1 MNEKLLVPVVFIMNT
16 NPCQLRVKSIPS
28 LENSQIHD
36 YRYNYMVCLLR
47 EDDDYGRPLNYR
59 CSYSIENNET
69 SEVISSN
76 CEVFTPEDK
85 RDIIKFIHAPQ
96 KLFTKTE
103 YNVLCF
109 DPKPETQEH
118 IYNQV
123 KLWKGKK
130 KT

>member
-1 MNEKLLVPVVFIMNT
+1 MNEKLLVPIVFIT
-16 NPCQLRVKSIPS
+16 NVDPCQLRVKSLSS
-28 LENSQIHD
+28 LENSEIHD
-36 YRYNYMVCLLR
+36 YRYNYMICLLR

-76 CEVFTPEDK
+76 AEVFTPQDK

-96 KLFTKTE
+96 KLFKRTGH
-103 YNVLCF
+103 NVLRF

-123 KLWKGKK
+123 KLWKEAK